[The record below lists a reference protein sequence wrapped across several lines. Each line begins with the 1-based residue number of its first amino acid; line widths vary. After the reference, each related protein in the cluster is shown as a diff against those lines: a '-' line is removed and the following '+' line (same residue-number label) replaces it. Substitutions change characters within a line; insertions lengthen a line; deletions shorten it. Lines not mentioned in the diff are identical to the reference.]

1 MILTKK
7 WIKELQD
14 NVQLFCNHDDYNWD
28 FSLMKTSIGKNW
40 QVIYPQSRVHFSEI
54 ISFDILCRTLFK
66 FARVYHLGGEC
77 GYHTKTH
84 TCNHKAVLSS
94 LKSNLELRNNLLF
107 PASKLKK
114 VTVGAKF
121 PTKFKGRN
129 TLPMRFVM

>member
-1 MILTKK
+1 MGMILTKK
-7 WIKELQD
+7 WINELQD
-14 NVQLFCNHDDYNWD
+14 NAETFCNHDDYNWD

-40 QVIYPQSRVHFSEI
+40 QVIYPQ
-54 ISFDILCRTLFK
+54 

-94 LKSNLELRNNLLF
+94 LKSNLELRKNLLF

-121 PTKFKGRN
+121 PTKFKGYGGWGDVRDKR
-129 TLPMRFVM
+129 LCLFYFSKLI